1 MTQTIW
7 LSPKKIR
14 WDGFWQSYL
23 WAFSAIMPD
32 EHPGFIFQGESQK
45 QNFTKTYSLL
55 TLVWFLFILLNDWQ
69 DKRINTLCL
78 H

>member
-1 MTQTIW
+1 MAQTIW
-7 LSPKKIR
+7 LSHKKIR

-45 QNFTKTYSLL
+45 QNFTKTY
-55 TLVWFLFILLNDWQ
+55 
-69 DKRINTLCL
+69 
-78 H
+78 